1 MSQSL
6 LFVILK
12 EVFENMPEIIENN
25 ILNILGKEV
34 LPGTSTTI
42 NFNIAKLYTSTK
54 VEIPIIIERSKI
66 PGPTV
71 LITAGIHGDEING
84 VEVVRQIIAKK
95 INKPK
100 KGNVIC
106 IPVLNVFGF
115 LNMDRFFPDG
125 RDLNRVFPGTKNG
138 SLASRFA
145 YQFINDILPVA
156 DFCLDFHTGGASRFN
171 APHVR
176 VDPKNERLLQLA
188 RVFNAP
194 FTLFSKNMEGSYRA
208 TCAKKGIDI
217 LLFEGGKSQ
226 NSSKE
231 IAVEGVHGAMRI
243 LHHLGMLSTDFTVP
257 RPDADSIVI
266 NKSIWMR
273 AKYSGLLHIKI
284 PIGKHVEK
292 GEILATITDPYGKMR
307 HVVKANNE
315 GYIIN
320 VNESPIVYKGDAI
333 FRITKELVNE

>member
-1 MSQSL
+1 MTQSKEKD
-6 LFVILK
+6 ILR
-12 EVFENMPEIIENN
+12 
-25 ILNILGKEV
+25 ILGNEV
-34 LPGTSTTI
+34 PLGTSTTI

-54 VEIPIIIERSKI
+54 VEIPIIIERSKK

-95 INKPK
+95 INKPDR
-100 KGNVIC
+100 GSIIC

-145 YQFINDILPVA
+145 YQFVNEILPSA

-171 APHVR
+171 APHIR
-176 VDPKNERLLQLA
+176 VDQKNERLVALA
-188 RVFNAP
+188 KVFNAP
-194 FTLFSKNMEGSYRA
+194 FILYSKNLEGSYRS

-226 NSSKE
+226 NSSKD
-231 IAVEGVHGAMRI
+231 IAVEGVKGVMRI
-243 LHHLGMLSTDFTVP
+243 LNHLEMLKPTFEVP
-257 RPDADSIVI
+257 EAHAESIVI
-266 NKSIWMR
+266 NKSFWMR

-284 PIGKHVEK
+284 PICKHVEK

-307 HVVKANNE
+307 HVVKASND
-315 GYIIN
+315 GYVIN
-320 VNESPIVYKGDAI
+320 VNEAPIVYKGDAI
-333 FRITKELVNE
+333 FRITKALEDE

>member
-1 MSQSL
+1 MIKKNQD
-6 LFVILK
+6 
-12 EVFENMPEIIENN
+12 N
-25 ILNILGKEV
+25 ILNILGNEV
-34 LPGTSTTI
+34 LPGVSTTI

-54 VEIPIIIERSKI
+54 VEIPIIIERSKK

-84 VEVVRQIIAKK
+84 VEVVRQVIAKK
-95 INKPK
+95 INKPA
-100 KGNVIC
+100 KGSIIC

-115 LNMDRFFPDG
+115 LSMNRFFPDG
-125 RDLNRVFPGTKNG
+125 RDLNRVFPGNKNG

-145 YQFINDILPVA
+145 YQFINEILPAA

-171 APHVR
+171 APHIR
-176 VDPKNERLLQLA
+176 VDPKNEKLIELA
-188 RVFNAP
+188 KVFNAP
-194 FTLFSKNMEGSYRA
+194 FMLLSKNLEGSYRE

-226 NSSKE
+226 NSSRDV
-231 IAVEGVHGAMRI
+231 AREGVQGVMRI
-243 LHHLGMLSTDFTVP
+243 LNHFQMLSPNFEVP
-257 RPDADSIVI
+257 IPTAKSIVI
-266 NKSIWMR
+266 QKSLWMR

-292 GEILATITDPYGKMR
+292 GEVLATITDPYGKMR
-307 HVVKANNE
+307 HVVKASNE

-320 VNESPIVYKGDAI
+320 ANEAPIVYKGDAI
-333 FRITKELVNE
+333 FRITKELMNE

>member
-1 MSQSL
+1 MT
-6 LFVILK
+6 K
-12 EVFENMPEIIENN
+12 EEETNT
-25 ILNILGKEV
+25 LNILGEEV
-34 LPGTSTTI
+34 PLGTRKTI

-95 INKPK
+95 INKPA
-100 KGNVIC
+100 KGSIIC

-115 LNMDRFFPDG
+115 LSMNRFFPDG

-145 YQFINDILPVA
+145 YQFINEILPAA

-171 APHVR
+171 APHIR
-176 VDPKNERLLQLA
+176 VDPKNEKLVALA
-188 RVFNAP
+188 KIFNAP
-194 FTLFSKNMEGSYRA
+194 FTLLSKNLDGSYRA
-208 TCAKKGIDI
+208 TCAKKGKDV

-231 IAVEGVHGAMRI
+231 IAREGVQGTMRI
-243 LHHLGMLSTDFTVP
+243 LHHLEMLNSVFELP
-257 RPDADSIVI
+257 IPDSNSLII
-266 NKSIWMR
+266 KKSSWMR
-273 AKYSGLLHIKI
+273 ARYSGLLHIKI

-292 GEILATITDPYGKMR
+292 NEVLATITDPYGKMR
-307 HVVKANNE
+307 HVVKASNE
-315 GYIIN
+315 GYVIN
-320 VNESPIVYKGDAI
+320 VNESSIVYKGDAI
-333 FRITKELVNE
+333 FRITKELVDG

>member
-1 MSQSL
+1 
-6 LFVILK
+6 
-12 EVFENMPEIIENN
+12 MPKALENN
-25 ILNILGKEV
+25 ILKILGHEV

-54 VEIPIIIERSKI
+54 VEIPIIIERSRE

-95 INKPK
+95 INKPA
-100 KGNVIC
+100 KGSIIC

-115 LNMDRFFPDG
+115 LTMDRFFPDG

-145 YQFINDILPVA
+145 YQFINEILPAA

-171 APHVR
+171 APHIR
-176 VDPKNERLLQLA
+176 VDPKNERLVEFA
-188 RVFNAP
+188 KVFNAP
-194 FTLFSKNMEGSYRA
+194 FILFSKNLEGSYRG
-208 TCAKKGIDI
+208 TCAKKGVDI

-231 IAVEGVHGAMRI
+231 IAVTGVEGTIRI
-243 LHHLGMLSTDFTVP
+243 LKHLNMLHPEFMTPT
-257 RPDADSIVI
+257 PDNDSII
-266 NKSIWMR
+266 IKKSMWMR

-284 PIGKHVEK
+284 PIGKHVQK

>member
-1 MSQSL
+1 MT
-6 LFVILK
+6 K
-12 EVFENMPEIIENN
+12 TNEEN

-34 LPGTSTTI
+34 LPGTSATI

-54 VEIPIIIERSKI
+54 VEIPIIIERSLE

-100 KGNVIC
+100 RGSIIC

-145 YQFINDILPVA
+145 HQFINEILPVA

-171 APHVR
+171 APHIR
-176 VDPKNERLLQLA
+176 VDPKNEKLVA
-188 RVFNAP
+188 FAKIFNAP
-194 FTLFSKNMEGSYRA
+194 FTLLSKNLEGSYRA
-208 TCAKKGIDI
+208 TCAKKAKDI

-231 IAVEGVHGAMRI
+231 IAREGVQGTMRI
-243 LHHLGMLSTDFTVP
+243 LHHLEMLHTDFTVP
-257 RPDADSIVI
+257 IADSHSILI
-266 NKSIWMR
+266 NKSVWLR

-284 PIGKHVEK
+284 PVGKHVQK
-292 GEILATITDPYGKMR
+292 DEILATITDPYGKMR
-307 HVVKANNE
+307 HVVKAHNE

-320 VNESPIVYKGDAI
+320 ANESPIVYKGDAI

>member
-1 MSQSL
+1 MEK
-6 LFVILK
+6 VK
-12 EVFENMPEIIENN
+12 ERYM
-25 ILNILGKEV
+25 LNILGEEV
-34 LPGTSTTI
+34 PLGISKTI

-54 VEIPIIIERSKI
+54 VEIPIIIERSKK

-95 INKPK
+95 INKPA
-100 KGNVIC
+100 KGSIIC

-115 LNMDRFFPDG
+115 LSMDRFFPDG

-145 YQFINDILPVA
+145 YQFINEILPAA

-171 APHVR
+171 APHIR
-176 VDPKNERLLQLA
+176 VDPKNEELVKLA
-188 RVFNAP
+188 KIFNAP
-194 FTLFSKNMEGSYRA
+194 FTLLSKNLEGSYRA
-208 TCAKKGIDI
+208 TCSNKEKYI

-231 IAVEGVHGAMRI
+231 IAREGVQGTMRI
-243 LHHLGMLSTDFTVP
+243 LHHLGMLNAEFESPV
-257 RPDADSIVI
+257 RDSDSLIVK
-266 NKSIWMR
+266 KSVWMR

-284 PIGKHVEK
+284 SVGEHIKK
-292 GEILATITDPYGKMR
+292 GDILATITDPYGEMR
-307 HVVKANNE
+307 HVVKASNE
-315 GYIIN
+315 GYVIN
-320 VNESPIVYKGDAI
+320 VNESPITYKGDAI
-333 FRITKELVNE
+333 FRITKELANE

>member
-1 MSQSL
+1 MIKEKD
-6 LFVILK
+6 ILS
-12 EVFENMPEIIENN
+12 
-25 ILNILGKEV
+25 ILGEEIPLGASKQ
-34 LPGTSTTI
+34 I

-54 VEIPIIIERSKI
+54 VEIPIIIERSNE

-95 INKPK
+95 INKPA
-100 KGNVIC
+100 KGTIIC

-115 LNMDRFFPDG
+115 LSMNRFFPDG

-145 YQFINDILPVA
+145 YQFVNEILPIA
-156 DFCLDFHTGGASRFN
+156 DFCLDFHTGGSSRFN
-171 APHVR
+171 APHIR
-176 VDPKNERLLQLA
+176 VDPKNEKLIGLAKIFNTSFILL
-188 RVFNAP
+188 
-194 FTLFSKNMEGSYRA
+194 SKNLDGSYRYA
-208 TCAKKGIDI
+208 CAKKEVDI

-226 NSSKE
+226 NSNRD
-231 IAVEGVHGAMRI
+231 IAVEGVLGTMRI
-243 LHHLGMLSTDFTVP
+243 LNHLEMLKSDFTIP
-257 RPDADSIVI
+257 NKDEASII
-266 NKSIWMR
+266 IKKSFWMR

-284 PIGKHVEK
+284 PIGKYVEK

-307 HVVKANNE
+307 HVVKATNA

-320 VNESPIVYKGDAI
+320 VNEAPIVYKGDAI
-333 FRITKELVNE
+333 FRITKEFTS

>member
-1 MSQSL
+1 MN
-6 LFVILK
+6 K
-12 EVFENMPEIIENN
+12 KIENN

-54 VEIPIIIERSKI
+54 VEIPIIIERSKK

-95 INKPK
+95 INKPA
-100 KGNVIC
+100 KGSIIC

-115 LNMDRFFPDG
+115 LSMNRFFPDG

-145 YQFINDILPVA
+145 YQFVNEILPAV

-171 APHVR
+171 APHIR
-176 VDPKNERLLQLA
+176 VAPNNEKLITLA
-188 RVFNAP
+188 KIFNAP
-194 FTLFSKNMEGSYRA
+194 FILLSKNLEGSYRA
-208 TCAKKGIDI
+208 TCAKKEVDI

-231 IAVEGVHGAMRI
+231 IAIEGVEGTMRI
-243 LHHLGMLSTDFTVP
+243 LHHLEMLSTKFELPV
-257 RPDADSIVI
+257 RESNSLII
-266 NKSIWMR
+266 KKSAWIR

-284 PIGKHVEK
+284 PVGKHVEK

-307 HVVKANNE
+307 HVVKASDE
-315 GYIIN
+315 GYVIN
-320 VNESPIVYKGDAI
+320 VNEAPIVYKGDAI
-333 FRITKELVNE
+333 FRITRALEDD

>member
-1 MSQSL
+1 MTK
-6 LFVILK
+6 VT
-12 EVFENMPEIIENN
+12 ERN

-34 LPGTSTTI
+34 FPGTSTTI

-95 INKPK
+95 INKPQ
-100 KGNVIC
+100 KGSIIC

-125 RDLNRVFPGTKNG
+125 RDLNRVFPGKKNG

-145 YQFINDILPVA
+145 YQFINEILPVA

-171 APHVR
+171 APHIR
-176 VDPKNERLLQLA
+176 VDPSNKRLIELA
-188 RVFNAP
+188 KIFNAP
-194 FTLFSKNMEGSYRA
+194 FLLFSKNLEGSYRA

-231 IAVEGVHGAMRI
+231 IVLEGVRGVMRI
-243 LHHLGMLSTDFTVP
+243 LDHLEML
-257 RPDADSIVI
+257 RPDFMAPTLEKDSIVV
-266 NKSIWMR
+266 NKSLWMR

-307 HVVKANNE
+307 HVVKASNQ
-315 GYIIN
+315 GYVLN
-320 VNESPIVYKGDAI
+320 VNEAPIVYKGDAI

>member
-1 MSQSL
+1 MTKKTQENL
-6 LFVILK
+6 LS
-12 EVFENMPEIIENN
+12 
-25 ILNILGKEV
+25 ILGQEL
-34 LPGTSTTI
+34 LPGTNTTI

-54 VEIPIIIERSKI
+54 VEIPIIIERSKKA
-66 PGPTV
+66 GPTI

-95 INKPK
+95 INKPA
-100 KGNVIC
+100 KGSIIC

-115 LNMDRFFPDG
+115 LSMDRFFPDG
-125 RDLNRVFPGTKNG
+125 RDLNRVFPGNKNG

-145 YQFINDILPVA
+145 YQFINDILPAA

-171 APHVR
+171 APHIR
-176 VDPKNERLLQLA
+176 VDPKNKKLVELA
-188 RVFNAP
+188 KVFNAP
-194 FTLFSKNMEGSYRA
+194 FILLSKNLEGSYRA
-208 TCAKKGIDI
+208 TCAKIGKDI

-231 IAVEGVHGAMRI
+231 IAIEGVQGTMRI
-243 LHHLGMLSTDFTVP
+243 LHHLDMLGSDFEVP
-257 RPDADSIVI
+257 VPHSESMII
-266 NKSIWMR
+266 KTSFWMR

-307 HVVKANNE
+307 HVVKASNE
-315 GYIIN
+315 GYVIN
-320 VNESPIVYKGDAI
+320 VNEAPIVYKGDAI

>member
-1 MSQSL
+1 MAK
-6 LFVILK
+6 VIEK
-12 EVFENMPEIIENN
+12 D
-25 ILNILGKEV
+25 ILNILGEEIPLDCSK
-34 LPGTSTTI
+34 TI

-54 VEIPIIIERSKI
+54 VEIPIIIERSKK

-95 INKPK
+95 INKPA
-100 KGNVIC
+100 KGSIIC

-115 LNMDRFFPDG
+115 LSMNRFFPDG

-145 YQFINDILPVA
+145 HQFVNQILPIA

-171 APHVR
+171 APHIR
-176 VDPKNERLLQLA
+176 VDPKNERLVTLSKI
-188 RVFNAP
+188 FNAP
-194 FTLFSKNMEGSYRA
+194 FTLLSKNLDGSYRA
-208 TCAKKGIDI
+208 TCAKKGVDI

-226 NSSKE
+226 NSNRD
-231 IAVEGVHGAMRI
+231 IAREGVYGTMRI
-243 LHHLGMLSTDFTVP
+243 LHHMGMLKPTFSVP
-257 RPDADSIVI
+257 DKQEESII
-266 NKSIWMR
+266 IKKSFWIR

-284 PIGKHVEK
+284 HFGKHVEK
-292 GEILATITDPYGKMR
+292 GEILATITDPYGTKR
-307 HVVKANNE
+307 HVVKSPND

-320 VNESPIVYKGDAI
+320 VNEAPIVYKGDAI
-333 FRITKELVNE
+333 FRITKELETANG

>member
-1 MSQSL
+1 MTKKRTEN
-6 LFVILK
+6 ILK
-12 EVFENMPEIIENN
+12 ILGNEVF
-25 ILNILGKEV
+25 
-34 LPGTSTTI
+34 PGTSTTI

-71 LITAGIHGDEING
+71 LITGGIHGDEING

-95 INKPK
+95 INKPV
-100 KGNVIC
+100 KGSIIC

-115 LNMDRFFPDG
+115 LNMNRFFPDG

-145 YQFINDILPVA
+145 YQFINEILPAV
-156 DFCLDFHTGGASRFN
+156 DLCLDFHTGGASRFN
-171 APHVR
+171 APHIR
-176 VDPKNERLLQLA
+176 VDPKNEKLIKLA
-188 RVFNAP
+188 KIFNTS
-194 FTLFSKNMEGSYRA
+194 FILHSKNLEGSYRA
-208 TCAKKGIDI
+208 TCAKKGKDI

-231 IAVEGVHGAMRI
+231 IAVEGVHGVMRV
-243 LHHLGMLSTDFTVP
+243 LDHFEMLDDIFEIP
-257 RPDADSIVI
+257 KPPAASIVI
-266 NKSIWMR
+266 KKSAWMR
-273 AKYSGLLHIKI
+273 ARYSGLLHIKI

-307 HVVKANNE
+307 HVVKAVNE
-315 GYIIN
+315 GYVIN
-320 VNESPIVYKGDAI
+320 VNEAPIVYKGDAI
-333 FRITKELVNE
+333 FRITRELGNE